1 MDVVRASIP
10 LFFLLI
16 GLEVAVARLR
26 RRPLYRLSDSISDLS
41 CGILS
46 QLAGIGIALATLAA
60 FAWVG
65 RHFAI
70 QHFLPLPGW
79 ISRSPFSAESGFPG
93 VGLDAV
99 ALASWG
105 AVFLLD
111 DFAYYWMH
119 RLSHVVNL
127 LWAGHVVHHSSEE
140 FNLTVAL
147 RQSSLH
153 GFMSWVFYMPLALL
167 GVPATM
173 WLVCHALNL
182 VYQFWIH
189 TREINRLGPL
199 EWVLNTP
206 SHHRVHHGVNPEYQD
221 KNFAGTFIIWDRL
234 FGTFEP
240 ERAPVVYGITKPLAS
255 WNPLWANVHV
265 FADIARN
272 ARAARG
278 WKDRL
283 RAVFGHP
290 GWRPRTLGPPTVPVP
305 VTPDAFVKFEPPV
318 PGRLRAYALVQFVVV
333 LLASVAFLN
342 AAGSLP
348 AGQIMAGIFYIAL
361 SLVNV
366 GGVLEARSW
375 ASVSEVARLAVLG
388 GTSALLWW
396 QGTGPGW
403 VLAAAMIF
411 AVASIA
417 WVVIL
422 RPRFGP
428 SDARAILVM

>member
-1 MDVVRASIP
+1 MDVVQASIP

-46 QLAGIGIALATLAA
+46 QLAGIGIALATIAA
-60 FAWVG
+60 FAWVS

-70 QHFLPLPGW
+70 QHFTSLPEW
-79 ISRSPFSAESGFPG
+79 ISRNPFPARDSYPG
-93 VGLDAV
+93 VALDLV
-99 ALASWG
+99 ALASWT

-119 RLSHVVNL
+119 RLSHVSNI

-167 GVPATM
+167 GVPVTM
-173 WLVCHALNL
+173 WLICHALNL
-182 VYQFWIH
+182 VYQFWVH
-189 TREINRLGPL
+189 TREVDRLGPL

-221 KNFAGTFIIWDRL
+221 RNFAGVLIIWDRL

-240 ERAPVVYGITKPLAS
+240 ERAPVVYGITKPLSS

-265 FADIARN
+265 FADITRN
-272 ARAARG
+272 ARATRG
-278 WKDRL
+278 WRNRL

-290 GWRPRTLGPPTVPVP
+290 GWRPPEVGAPTIPGAVSPE
-305 VTPDAFVKFEPPV
+305 TFVKFEPEV
-318 PGRLRAYALVQFVVV
+318 PGRLQLYALVQFVVV
-333 LLASVAFLN
+333 LLGSIALLE
-342 AAGSLP
+342 AAGSLR
-348 AGQIMAGIFYIAL
+348 AGHLMAGIFYIAL
-361 SLVNV
+361 SLVNI

-375 ASVSEVARLAVLG
+375 ASVSEVARLTVLG
-388 GTSALLWW
+388 GAAALLWW
-396 QGTGPGW
+396 QGTESGW
-403 VLAAAMIF
+403 ILAGAMAF
-411 AVASIA
+411 AVASVA

-428 SDARAILVM
+428 SDARPILVM